1 MWLIPSQF
9 HPCKDK
15 QSRCQQDPW
24 EASLF
29 QLKDSDTCMVP
40 RTDQGRPTPAKA
52 QLSSQT
58 PILPECKH
66 TCSVSPFVRPGGK
79 PVSLILQSSH
89 VGPFLIFQTLLYSST
104 NTIQAGPEIRV
115 YCPWPMNRQWWHF
128 WQRML
133 THEFGSQAI
142 FKRAWFREDT
152 CSSPK
157 IQRCPCICMPFLAR
171 EKPRSSTALHNH
183 FINTVKQ

>member
-104 NTIQAGPEIRV
+104 NTIQAGPEIQV
-115 YCPWPMNRQWWHF
+115 YCPLPLNRTVMALLTKDVDSWIWKPGHLLKGPGSGRTLVPL
-128 WQRML
+128 QRSKDAL
-133 THEFGSQAI
+133 VFA
-142 FKRAWFREDT
+142 
-152 CSSPK
+152 
-157 IQRCPCICMPFLAR
+157 CP
-171 EKPRSSTALHNH
+171 S
-183 FINTVKQ
+183 